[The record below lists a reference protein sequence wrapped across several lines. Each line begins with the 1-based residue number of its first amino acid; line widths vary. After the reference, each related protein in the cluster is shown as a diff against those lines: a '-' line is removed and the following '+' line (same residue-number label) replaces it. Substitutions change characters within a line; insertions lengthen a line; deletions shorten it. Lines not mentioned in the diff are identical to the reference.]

1 VITGQEGATSLAH
14 HQNKLASAW
23 FCLAVALQQVNLRV
37 EPGLLAS
44 FKEAAKERGL
54 SLNAAAA
61 LAFEQFLQGQPQQN
75 QADASSE
82 LNDLRAEVELGATRL
97 SRCLNG
103 QAELTQRLAALE
115 QRMARLEAT
124 PAPPPPAAKA
134 SPERAKPAPPAEP
147 AKIPQA
153 SDGTI
158 TTADLAIAT
167 GTNRKAW
174 NNWARDKN
182 PGAIRKMKPEVGNWR
197 YLGKAPSEMGGPER
211 GLWEPA

>member
-1 VITGQEGATSLAH
+1 
-14 HQNKLASAW
+14 
-23 FCLAVALQQVNLRV
+23 LAVALQQVNLRV

-54 SLNAAAA
+54 SLNAAAG

-103 QAELTQRLAALE
+103 QAELIQRLAALE
-115 QRMARLEAT
+115 QRMAKLEAA

-134 SPERAKPAPPAEP
+134 SPERAKPAPPVEP
-147 AKIPQA
+147 AKIPQV
-153 SDGTI
+153 SDGAI
-158 TTADLAIAT
+158 TTVELAKLT
-167 GTNRKAW
+167 KTNKNGW
-174 NNWARDKN
+174 NNWANTPLREIGQVRSHRAAGD
-182 PGAIRKMKPEVGNWR
+182 WR
-197 YLGKAPSEMGGPER
+197 LVGKAPADAGGPER
-211 GLWEPA
+211 WLWQRV

>member
-1 VITGQEGATSLAH
+1 MITGQEGATSLAH

-54 SLNAAAA
+54 SLNAAAG
-61 LAFEQFLQGQPQQN
+61 LAFEQFLQGQPQQK
-75 QADASSE
+75 QAPASSDHE
-82 LNDLRAEVELGATRL
+82 
-97 SRCLNG
+97 
-103 QAELTQRLAALE
+103 QRLLALE
-115 QRMARLEAT
+115 KRVAKLEAT
-124 PAPPPPAAKA
+124 PAPPPPAAKT
-134 SPERAKPAPPAEP
+134 SPERAKPAPPVEP
-147 AKIPQA
+147 VKIPQV

-158 TTADLAIAT
+158 TTADLALAT
-167 GTNRKAW
+167 GTNRAAW

-211 GLWEPA
+211 GLWERAE